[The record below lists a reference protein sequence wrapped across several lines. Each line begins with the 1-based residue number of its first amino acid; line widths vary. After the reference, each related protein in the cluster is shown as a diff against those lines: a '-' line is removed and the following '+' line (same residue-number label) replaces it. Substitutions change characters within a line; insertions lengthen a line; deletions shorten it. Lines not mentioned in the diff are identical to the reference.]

1 MTELALSCP
10 RFMKN
15 LSSSR
20 AGRILCPPRIPVLSV
35 HWSVTGLVDTGWHCP
50 PLHVIY
56 WVKLSRA
63 QAGQLLDNQ
72 FSPFKIWEQIFQAF
86 IFSVN
91 LYRQA
96 FAKTSSRSLIV
107 SNISL
112 YFIPIHIP
120 FISTNA

>member
-1 MTELALSCP
+1 MTELVLSCP

-15 LSSSR
+15 LSSHR
-20 AGRILCPPRIPVLSV
+20 AGRILCPPRIPTLTV
-35 HWSVTGLVDTGWHCP
+35 HWSVTRLVDTGWHCP
-50 PLHVIY
+50 PLRIIY
-56 WVKLSRA
+56 WVKLSRG

-72 FSPFKIWEQIFQAF
+72 FSPFLIWEQIFQAF

-96 FAKTSSRSLIV
+96 FLKISSRSLIV

-112 YFIPIHIP
+112 FFIPTHIP